1 VGADGVEKRLCGR
14 VIGRPA
20 AAGQSPHCARRAPCS
35 EDAVAP
41 QRHRLTHA
49 IFQDRGRQRALEGIS
64 GAAMGGLGRIH
75 RGIGLQFGLASVQLV
90 NMTISL
96 AFLAPRLVKAA
107 VAGRLPQ
114 GSASPAWSPPR
125 SAIERE
131 PRPSRLRHVGQCAT
145 P

>member
-1 VGADGVEKRLCGR
+1 
-14 VIGRPA
+14 
-20 AAGQSPHCARRAPCS
+20 
-35 EDAVAP
+35 
-41 QRHRLTHA
+41 
-49 IFQDRGRQRALEGIS
+49 
-64 GAAMGGLGRIH
+64 MGGLGRIH

-131 PRPSRLRHVGQCAT
+131 PRSSRLRHVGQCAT